1 MKRLNIIA
9 IMSATVLMSSC
20 GLYNK
25 YERPEVAAD
34 DIMRDAAQYANTTD
48 TTSFGD
54 VDWREVFTDPI
65 LQGHIQQ
72 ALDNNND
79 LLNAALNVKMAEA
92 QLMSARLAFL
102 PSFTF
107 SPNGSLGKVFNM
119 GATDWSK
126 TYSLPVNA
134 TWNAD
139 IFGNLVSQNRAK
151 KVALI
156 ASQDAQQ
163 AVRIRITTSI
173 ANMYYTLLMLDRQ
186 LEILNDMEKL
196 TKETWDMM
204 RLQKELNSAK
214 ETSVLSAEASYLS
227 TKASIVDMK
236 RQIHETENSFS
247 LLLGLP
253 AQEIKRG
260 KLYEQSLPSN
270 FSTGVPVQLLAN
282 RPDIHS
288 AEMQLAECFY
298 GVETA
303 RSRFYPSL
311 SFSATGAFTNSIGSG
326 VVNPGKFLLSFVG
339 NLTQPLFQ
347 NGTLIAGLKV
357 AKAQYEQAYN
367 SWEQSILSAGS
378 EVSNAL
384 ILYNSSDEKG
394 QLDRRRVDV
403 LRKNVDHTRD
413 LFKMGS
419 STYLEVISAQSQL
432 LNAEITQVQDDFNKM
447 QAVVNLYGA
456 LGGGRK

>member
-25 YERPEVAAD
+25 YERPDVTTD
-34 DIMRDAAQYANTTD
+34 NIIRDAAQYVNTAD
-48 TTSFGD
+48 TTSFGN
-54 VDWREVFTDPI
+54 VEWRNVFTDPI

-72 ALDNNND
+72 AFDNNKD
-79 LLNAALNVKMAEA
+79 LLNAALNVQMAEA
-92 QLMSARLAFL
+92 QLTTARLAFL
-102 PSFTF
+102 PSLTF
-107 SPNGSLGKVFNM
+107 APNGSLSKVFDM
-119 GATDWSK
+119 GADWSK
-126 TYSLPVNA
+126 SYTMPVVAN
-134 TWNAD
+134 WNAD
-139 IFGNLVSQNRAK
+139 IFGNLLSQNRAK

-156 ASQDAQQ
+156 ATQDAQQ
-163 AVRIRITTSI
+163 AVRMRLTTGV
-173 ANMYYTLLMLDRQ
+173 ANLYYTLLMLDRQ

-196 TKETWDMM
+196 TKETWEMM
-204 RLQKELNSAK
+204 KLQKELSYAR

-227 TKASIVDMK
+227 VQASAIDMK
-236 RQIHETENSFS
+236 RQIRETENAFS

-253 AQEIKRG
+253 AQEINRG
-260 KLYEQSLPSN
+260 KLYNQNLPSN
-270 FSTGVPVQLLAN
+270 FSTGVPVALLAN
-282 RPDIHS
+282 RPDIHA
-288 AEMQLAECFY
+288 AEMQLAQCFY

-311 SFSATGAFTNSIGSG
+311 SFSATGAFTNSLGAAT
-326 VVNPGKFLLSFVG
+326 VNPGKFLLNFAG
-339 NLTQPLFQ
+339 NLTQPIFQ
-347 NGTLIAGLKV
+347 NGAIIAGLKV

-367 SWEQSILSAGS
+367 SWEQAILSAGS

-384 ILYNSSDEKG
+384 IQYNSADEKG
-394 QLDRRRVDV
+394 KLDRRQVEV
-403 LRKNVDHTRD
+403 MQQNVKHTRD

-419 STYLEVISAQSQL
+419 STYLEVIAAQSQL
-432 LNAEITQVQDDFNKM
+432 LNAEISQVQDDFNKM

>member
-1 MKRLNIIA
+1 
-9 IMSATVLMSSC
+9 MSATVLMSSC

-25 YERPEVAAD
+25 YERPDVATD
-34 DIMRDAAQYANTTD
+34 NIMRDAAQYANTTD

-54 VDWREVFTDPI
+54 VEWREVFTDPI

-72 ALDNNND
+72 ALDNNHD

-92 QLMSARLAFL
+92 QLTTARLAFL

-107 SPNGSLGKVFNM
+107 APNGSLGKVFDM
-119 GATDWSK
+119 GADWSK
-126 TYSLPVNA
+126 SYTLPVVAN
-134 TWNAD
+134 WNAD

-163 AVRIRITTSI
+163 AVRIRLTTSI
-173 ANMYYTLLMLDRQ
+173 ANLYYTLLMLDRQ

-204 RLQKELNSAK
+204 KLQKELNSAK
-214 ETSVLSAEASYLS
+214 ETSVLSAEASYLDV
-227 TKASIVDMK
+227 KASVVEMK

-260 KLYEQSLPSN
+260 KLYEQKLPDN
-270 FSTGVPVQLLAN
+270 FSTGVSVNLLAN
-282 RPDIHS
+282 RPDIHA

-311 SFSATGAFTNSIGSG
+311 SFSATGAFSNSLGSATI
-326 VVNPGKFLLSFVG
+326 NPGKFLLSFVG
-339 NLTQPLFQ
+339 NLTQPIFQ
-347 NGTLIAGLKV
+347 NGALIAGLKV

-367 SWEQSILSAGS
+367 SWEQAILSAGS

-384 ILYNSSDEKG
+384 ILYNSSDERG
-394 QLDRRRVDV
+394 QLDRQRVEV
-403 LRKNVDHTRD
+403 LKKNVGHTRD

-419 STYLEVISAQSQL
+419 STYLEVIAAQSQL

-456 LGGGRK
+456 LGGGRE

>member
-25 YERPEVAAD
+25 YERPDVATD
-34 DIMRDAAQYANTTD
+34 NIMRDAAQYANTAD

-54 VDWREVFTDPI
+54 VEWRNVFTDPI

-72 ALDNNND
+72 ALDNNKD
-79 LLNAALNVKMAEA
+79 LLNAALNVQMAEA
-92 QLMSARLAFL
+92 QLTTARLAFL
-102 PSFTF
+102 PSLTF
-107 SPNGSLGKVFNM
+107 APNGSLSKVFDM
-119 GATDWSK
+119 GADWSK
-126 TYSLPVNA
+126 SYTMPVVAN
-134 TWNAD
+134 WNAD
-139 IFGNLVSQNRAK
+139 IFGNLLSQNRAK

-156 ASQDAQQ
+156 ATQDAQQ
-163 AVRIRITTSI
+163 AVRMRLTTGI
-173 ANMYYTLLMLDRQ
+173 ANLYYTLLMLDRQ

-196 TKETWDMM
+196 TKETWEMM
-204 RLQKELNSAK
+204 KLQKELSYAR
-214 ETSVLSAEASYLS
+214 ETSVLSAEASYLNVQ
-227 TKASIVDMK
+227 ASAIDMK
-236 RQIHETENSFS
+236 RQIRETENAFS

-253 AQEIKRG
+253 AQEINRG
-260 KLYEQSLPSN
+260 KLYDQNLPSN
-270 FSTGVPVQLLAN
+270 FSTGVPVALLAN
-282 RPDIHS
+282 RPDIHA
-288 AEMQLAECFY
+288 AEMQLAQCFY

-311 SFSATGAFTNSIGSG
+311 SFSATGAFTNSLGAAT
-326 VVNPGKFLLSFVG
+326 VNPGKFLLNFVG
-339 NLTQPLFQ
+339 NLTQPIFQ
-347 NGTLIAGLKV
+347 NGAIIAGLKV

-367 SWEQSILSAGS
+367 SWEHAILSAGS

-384 ILYNSSDEKG
+384 IQYNSADEKG
-394 QLDRRRVDV
+394 KLDRRQVEV
-403 LRKNVDHTRD
+403 MQQNVKHTRD

-419 STYLEVISAQSQL
+419 STYLEVIAAQSQL
-432 LNAEITQVQDDFNKM
+432 LNAEISQVQDDFNKM